1 MNVGE
6 DHVAT
11 VEFDRPPHNHFDV
24 ELIAALADTYEA
36 LDADPGPRVIVLCS
50 AGRHFCAG
58 ANFAG
63 AGDSGVPTLYAHAV
77 RLFAAE
83 TPVVAAV
90 QGATIG
96 GGLGLALSADF
107 RVASP
112 VLAFRRELRAP
123 GHPPRLRDHG
133 HAPRGGRSA
142 QASLEL
148 LYTGRR
154 VKGEEAYALG
164 LCDRLAAED
173 ELRGEAYALAREI
186 AASAPLAVRA
196 IRQTMRGG
204 APPIVCEWPPSAS
217 TPSRRLYSR
226 PMTFRRAFAR
236 APSVA
241 PRASPVAEAPW
252 RTRGRT
258 RRYSSASLGVA
269 YRASRNASL
278 RLEASVGV
286 VERVAEQLAQ
296 PGHAVAHG
304 LRMDRQ

>member
-1 MNVGE
+1 MEGLAVSVGE

-24 ELIAALADTYEA
+24 ELIAALADAYEA
-36 LDADPGPRVIVLCS
+36 LDADPACRAIVLCS

-63 AGDSGVPTLYAHAV
+63 AGDRGVPALYAHAV
-77 RLFAAE
+77 RLFAAA

-90 QGATIG
+90 QGGAIG

-112 VLAFRRELRAP
+112 SSRFAANFA
-123 GHPPRLRDHG
+123 RLGIHHG
-133 HAPRGGRSA
+133 FGITVTLPATVGM

-164 LCDRLAAED
+164 LCDRLAAE
-173 ELRGEAYALAREI
+173 EQLRGEAHALAREI

-196 IRQTMRGG
+196 IRKTMRGDLSDRVRAATEREHAQQ
-204 APPIVCEWPPSAS
+204 AP
-217 TPSRRLYSR
+217 L
-226 PMTFRRAFAR
+226 FATDDFQEG
-236 APSVA
+236 V
-241 PRASPVAEAPW
+241 RASAER
-252 RTRGRT
+252 RTPRFTG
-258 RRYSSASLGVA
+258 G
-269 YRASRNASL
+269 
-278 RLEASVGV
+278 
-286 VERVAEQLAQ
+286 
-296 PGHAVAHG
+296 
-304 LRMDRQ
+304 